1 MKKYLGI
8 LLVFISAFTL
18 TSCINATEYHD
29 VYVTVYPM
37 QYIAEE
43 IFEGTEYTAGIV
55 PGVTSHES
63 SVDWSPKEII
73 AMTEANFLFYVGA
86 NYDQYIDNQINSI
99 FINKDVQLIKIEEE
113 TDYIQFIEGEV
124 HECNED
130 GVESIDEDADI
141 GIDPHFWVSP
151 ERIIQVAELMFDYI
165 IAEFD
170 DSENIMQS
178 NYDTLKANLQ
188 ALSDDFFEVISNA
201 NNHVMTS
208 TNIYGYLRTDYGFD
222 YISISP
228 GYHEEVEQFTSQEQ
242 QDIVDEAIE
251 HNIKYLI
258 YEMYSTSPLSNAIF
272 SALEEEGLDP
282 IKLEFNILQALS
294 DDNIE
299 QGSDY
304 ISVMY
309 ENLDLLIIALGYEA
323 E

>member
-1 MKKYLGI
+1 M
-8 LLVFISAFTL
+8 FISAFTL